1 MLLPPYSL
9 SVDQLVALDS
19 FLGVELNDCP
29 HKHSLL
35 VRASRIDGERLS
47 DLHGPLALVN
57 VAVQRDQGLVAFD
70 RRANRGGT
78 HRSERASTVQQPQV
92 RVDGG
97 RLVETGLE
105 GRAVEVEDGFRGIRE
120 PARHRL
126 DAVAELVL
134 RLLSVSVPRA

>member
-57 VAVQRDQGLVAFD
+57 VAVQRDQGLVPFH

-78 HRSERASTVQQPQV
+78 PRSGPGSAAPRPQA

-97 RLVETGLE
+97 R
-105 GRAVEVEDGFRGIRE
+105 
-120 PARHRL
+120 P
-126 DAVAELVL
+126 
-134 RLLSVSVPRA
+134 